1 MTFIKVAVGV
11 FLIMGAVGGLEM
23 DTMSIP
29 QSLVWCII
37 GFGLV
42 GWAMPEIC
50 SDEESTRND

>member
-11 FLIMGAVGGLEM
+11 LEM

-50 SDEESTRND
+50 SDEESTWND